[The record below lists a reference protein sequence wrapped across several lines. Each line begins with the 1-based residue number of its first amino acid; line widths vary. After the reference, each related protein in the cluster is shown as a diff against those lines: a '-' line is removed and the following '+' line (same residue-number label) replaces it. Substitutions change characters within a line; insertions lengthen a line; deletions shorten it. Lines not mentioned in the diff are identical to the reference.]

1 MKTDTVTI
9 RLTKSDTGIFA
20 IACGYGFILD
30 MPCGIS
36 MRELLKTGL
45 ELDDDYIGNNIGTI
59 LHDGKPVDDI
69 DDWKIFESS
78 PVAISAAL
86 PGLFGAAFRK
96 QGKFA
101 ALRPQCASIDNGSR
115 SASHRVAITLKL
127 FNVTA
132 RELAPKLLQKGVHM
146 SSESFLSL
154 WKTMLKMDDNNN
166 EIVMTLNGEKMET
179 QRLGESITTESVFLK
194 AG

>member
-45 ELDDDYIGNNIGTI
+45 ELDDGYIENNIGTI

-69 DDWKIFESS
+69 DEWKIFESS
-78 PVAISAAL
+78 SVAISAAL

-101 ALRPQCASIDNGSR
+101 ALRPQCASVDNGSQPAGR
-115 SASHRVAITLKL
+115 QITITLKL
-127 FNVTA
+127 FNITA
-132 RELAPKLLQKGVHM
+132 RELGPKLLRKGVRM
-146 SSESFLSL
+146 SKESFLSL
-154 WKTMLKMDDNNN
+154 WKTLLKMDDNGS

-179 QRLGESITTESVFLK
+179 QRLGESITAESVFLK